1 MRFARLVAATMMIA
15 ALGACKYE
23 SIPDP
28 MVGGKDAEW
37 LALAPQP
44 VNKGYDPYTSRMRV
58 PYSTKEAPGTI
69 VINSDSKFL
78 YLVEEKGSAIRYQIS
93 VGQDE
98 YIYRGDASIQRKAEW
113 PTWTPMSEARRL
125 NPSLPVQVPGG
136 PNSPLGA
143 RGLYL
148 YENGKDT
155 FVRIH
160 GTNEP
165 EYIGTNVSLGC
176 IRMNNIDVI
185 DLYNRVKIGSKVI
198 VG

>member
-1 MRFARLVAATMMIA
+1 MRFAGLFAVSIIFAT
-15 ALGACKYE
+15 LGACKYE

-28 MVGGKDAEW
+28 VVGGKDAEW

-44 VNKGYDPYTSRMRV
+44 HKAFDPYTSRMRV

-69 VINSDSKFL
+69 IINSDSKFL
-78 YLVEEKGSAIRYQIS
+78 YLVEPNGTAIRYQIS

-98 YIYRGDASIQRKAEW
+98 YIYRGDATIERKAEW
-113 PTWTPMSEARRL
+113 PGWTPMAEARKL
-125 NPSLPVQVPGG
+125 NPSLPATVPGG
-136 PNSPLGA
+136 PGNPLGA

-148 YENGKDT
+148 FENGKDT
-155 FVRIH
+155 YIRIH

-165 EYIGTNVSLGC
+165 EYIGMNVSLGC

-185 DLYNRVKIGSKVI
+185 DLYNRVKVGTKVV

>member
-1 MRFARLVAATMMIA
+1 MRFARLVAATIMIA

-44 VNKGYDPYTSRMRV
+44 VKKGYDPYTSRMRV
-58 PYSTKEAPGTI
+58 PYATKEAPGTI

-78 YLVEEKGSAIRYQIS
+78 YLVEQGGTAIRYQIS

-98 YIYRGDASIQRKAEW
+98 YIYRGDATIQRKAEW
-113 PTWTPMSEARRL
+113 PTWTPMSEARKL
-125 NPSLPVQVPGG
+125 NPSLPAQVPGG

-185 DLYNRVKIGSKVI
+185 DLYNRVPIGSKVV

>member
-1 MRFARLVAATMMIA
+1 MRFAKILALALIVG

-28 MVGGKDAEW
+28 AVSGKDAEW

-44 VNKGYDPYTSRMRV
+44 SKVFDPYTSRMRV
-58 PYSTKEAPGTI
+58 SYSTREAPGTI
-69 VINSDSKFL
+69 VINSDAKFL
-78 YLVEEKGSAIRYQIS
+78 YFVEQGGTAIRYPIS

-98 YIYRGDASIQRKAEW
+98 YIYRGDAVVGRKAEW
-113 PTWTPMSEARRL
+113 PSWTPMAEARKL
-125 NPSLPVQVPGG
+125 NPSLPATVHGG
-136 PNSPLGA
+136 PENPLGA

-148 YENGKDT
+148 YEGGKDT
-155 FVRIH
+155 YIRIH

-165 EYIGTNVSLGC
+165 EYIGRNVSLGC

-185 DLYNRVKIGSKVI
+185 DLYNRVKIGSKV
-198 VG
+198 VVS